1 MKIGLTPR
9 QRILI
14 AVACFALA
22 VIGFMIKL
30 PSGFRHIDK
39 QLHATFYFGAALFL
53 NVLFAK
59 AKLLR
64 HAAIFIV
71 LYLFGIAIELGQAY
85 SNRFFR
91 TRIHGRFVP
100 EDVQSNL
107 KGLILFSVAWLTC
120 TAAMIIYKKAATRM
134 AATTQRNSK

>member
-9 QRILI
+9 QRLFL
-14 AVACFALA
+14 VFACFTIA

-39 QLHATFYFGAALFL
+39 ELHATFYFGAALFL

-59 AKLLR
+59 TRLLR
-64 HAAIFIV
+64 HAAIFIA
-71 LYLFGIAIELGQAY
+71 LYLFGIAIELTQAY

-91 TRIHGRFVP
+91 TRIHGRFDP

-107 KGLILFSVAWLTC
+107 KGLVVFSVVWITY
-120 TAAMIIYKKAATRM
+120 TALFFIYRRAMKNTRY
-134 AATTQRNSK
+134 NSKLS